1 MSGSEYLT
9 DDTIF
14 IYNDILHEDDARDDS
29 NSRIDSSRTGIE
41 KFPFFSHRSTAGYSR
56 SYRRGSWVVKTSNRS
71 TGIKSDWHDVVTS
84 SLSSDHTITI
94 CSQRSSGS
102 LLYQIERESNKGGS
116 DEALGKPEL
125 THGWLA
131 PSSTPN
137 KWNLFL
143 ILFFIWSNRRV
154 FDYFYI

>member
-56 SYRRGSWVVKTSNRS
+56 SYRRGS
-71 TGIKSDWHDVVTS
+71 
-84 SLSSDHTITI
+84 
-94 CSQRSSGS
+94 
-102 LLYQIERESNKGGS
+102 
-116 DEALGKPEL
+116 
-125 THGWLA
+125 
-131 PSSTPN
+131 
-137 KWNLFL
+137 
-143 ILFFIWSNRRV
+143 
-154 FDYFYI
+154 